1 VLENLAFDRY
11 WAKQAGRSPT
21 PMPTGIIFEGGNETL
36 EKLISSTER
45 GLLVTQFWYIR
56 TVNPQSLQVTGLTR
70 DGLWLIEKGKIVRP
84 VTNFRFNESPAVMLQ
99 NVVAMTPAVRTGT
112 SLVPAVKATNF
123 TFSSLS
129 DAV

>member
-1 VLENLAFDRY
+1 
-11 WAKQAGRSPT
+11 
-21 PMPTGIIFEGGNETL
+21 
-36 EKLISSTER
+36 
-45 GLLVTQFWYIR
+45 VTQFWYIR